1 MSQLEVTIK
10 VDICATEAPSS
21 ASEEVERLEPGHFRL
36 VLEGAKELDID
47 GLEQALLQVNYPALR
62 DALSSHLEARAKKTR
77 IANLAW
83 GVSLFLTDYRFL
95 SCSKTTFSGIETVF
109 L

>member
-1 MSQLEVTIK
+1 MNCSEEGGNPMSQLEVTIK
-10 VDICATEAPSS
+10 VDIRSTEAPSS

-62 DALSSHLEARAKKTR
+62 DALSSHLEASAKKKPKTR
-77 IANLAW
+77 VCW
-83 GVSLFLTDYRFL
+83 LT
-95 SCSKTTFSGIETVF
+95 GG
-109 L
+109 

>member
-10 VDICATEAPSS
+10 VDIRSTEAASS
-21 ASEEVERLEPGHFRL
+21 TSEEVERLEPGHFRL

-62 DALSSHLEARAKKTR
+62 DALSSHLEASAKKKP
-77 IANLAW
+77 
-83 GVSLFLTDYRFL
+83 
-95 SCSKTTFSGIETVF
+95 KTSACWLKGQ
-109 L
+109 